1 MKQTDPQLKLR
12 LPPELM
18 AKIRSASEEAR
29 RPISSEVVDRLEKAY
44 APKSQHWAKTLKS
57 LPVPE
62 HDKRIASLE
71 TRVSELSDLCVKLAN
86 RVDDCVGGSKGK
98 VK

>member
-18 AKIRSASEEAR
+18 AKIRSASEVAR

-44 APKSQHWAKTLKS
+44 APKSANWAKALKS
-57 LPVPE
+57 LPVP
-62 HDKRIASLE
+62 DYDNRIVALE
-71 TRVSELSDLCVKLAN
+71 ARVSELSDLCVKLVN
-86 RVDDCVGGSKGK
+86 RVEDCMGGSKGK
-98 VK
+98 AK

>member
-18 AKIRSASEEAR
+18 AKIRAASEEAR

-44 APKSQHWAKTLKS
+44 ATKSQHWAKALKS
-57 LPVPE
+57 LPVPDY
-62 HDKRIASLE
+62 DKRIVDLE
-71 TRVSELSDLCVKLAN
+71 ARVSELTDLCVKLAN
-86 RVDDCVGGSKGK
+86 RVEDCVGGAK
-98 VK
+98 